1 MIRTVRRHRVSRVR
15 SAVMATLGQ
24 TPRQNYE
31 SFVEAGRLSDAFGDI
46 VFDDAIWKVPT
57 RTNLPGGS
65 AVGELAFTVH
75 STSVAPGGR
84 ALDKRFGDFLKTV
97 VRLDHAKKPSQI
109 NRHRRTIAV
118 ARMLHE
124 ASSDVGHDP
133 CLFSTSTFKRA
144 QDISK
149 SRRTEA
155 GTPYEV
161 GVILQKLG
169 KILTDAGITAHRIDF
184 RNTAPRPQDVR
195 PDDGEDRRMPVEGAL
210 AALAKASQFVTTPED
225 VLRMRIVEL
234 LPCAPW
240 RINDILRLPVDCE
253 VFEPATRNGRPV
265 LDADGN
271 QVVRY
276 GIGYRGSKGFVAD
289 IKWIPTAMVDV
300 ARRAITQIRELTADA
315 RTVAKWM
322 EANPGRA
329 WLAEPYRLSPPDR
342 VLNREELREA
352 LGLPAVKLVAP
363 LARRFR
369 IPLSPCST
377 ERKWRYRVGDVEEAL
392 LRQHK
397 PIQGDAPMERSEY
410 LLLVER
416 NFFSTARE
424 TVASIVEVRIA
435 RRMPALMSSV
445 VSSWPSRY
453 FSATTSSMSASVSM
467 SLARHSSACS
477 A

>member
-169 KILTDAGITAHRIDF
+169 KILTDAGITKSTLR
-184 RNTAPRPQDVR
+184 
-195 PDDGEDRRMPVEGAL
+195 
-210 AALAKASQFVTTPED
+210 STT
-225 VLRMRIVEL
+225 
-234 LPCAPW
+234 
-240 RINDILRLPVDCE
+240 
-253 VFEPATRNGRPV
+253 
-265 LDADGN
+265 
-271 QVVRY
+271 
-276 GIGYRGSKGFVAD
+276 
-289 IKWIPTAMVDV
+289 
-300 ARRAITQIRELTADA
+300 
-315 RTVAKWM
+315 
-322 EANPGRA
+322 
-329 WLAEPYRLSPPDR
+329 
-342 VLNREELREA
+342 
-352 LGLPAVKLVAP
+352 
-363 LARRFR
+363 
-369 IPLSPCST
+369 
-377 ERKWRYRVGDVEEAL
+377 
-392 LRQHK
+392 
-397 PIQGDAPMERSEY
+397 
-410 LLLVER
+410 
-416 NFFSTARE
+416 
-424 TVASIVEVRIA
+424 
-435 RRMPALMSSV
+435 
-445 VSSWPSRY
+445 
-453 FSATTSSMSASVSM
+453 
-467 SLARHSSACS
+467 
-477 A
+477 